1 MKKILFVNAIGVFV
15 VVFLISVSIGSVNVP
30 MADVLNSFASF
41 LTGKELSN
49 QYDRI
54 IYHIRIPRVMVAALV
69 GMALALSGAIMQ
81 GLLKNPLADGST
93 LGISSGASLGAAL
106 AIVTHVKIPF
116 LPFNGTVIFA
126 VLFAFL
132 SLIFI
137 LGLAYRIDKSI
148 ANQTVILIGVIF
160 SMTTSS
166 LISLLLAIFEED
178 VQQIIFWTMGSLAG
192 STYQNV
198 LLMLGS
204 VIVFGGLAMTQLNE
218 INAFSLGEDHARNLG
233 VNVKRSRMILF
244 LCSSALIG
252 TAVSVGGNIS
262 FVGLIIPHLT
272 RILFGSNHKQVFP
285 YVILIGGGFIMLT
298 DLMARTI
305 FSPSELPIGVITSLL
320 GSVLFILIFSK
331 RRQ

>member
-1 MKKILFVNAIGVFV
+1 
-15 VVFLISVSIGSVNVP
+15 
-30 MADVLNSFASF
+30 
-41 LTGKELSN
+41 
-49 QYDRI
+49 
-54 IYHIRIPRVMVAALV
+54 
-69 GMALALSGAIMQ
+69 
-81 GLLKNPLADGST
+81 
-93 LGISSGASLGAAL
+93 
-106 AIVTHVKIPF
+106 
-116 LPFNGTVIFA
+116 
-126 VLFAFL
+126 
-132 SLIFI
+132 
-137 LGLAYRIDKSI
+137 
-148 ANQTVILIGVIF
+148 
-160 SMTTSS
+160 
-166 LISLLLAIFEED
+166 
-178 VQQIIFWTMGSLAG
+178 
-192 STYQNV
+192 
-198 LLMLGS
+198 MLGS

-298 DLMARTI
+298 DLMARTM
-305 FSPSELPIGVITSLL
+305 FSPRELPIGVITSLL